1 MSGIVVTSATYGTD
15 STKVD
20 VTSSVSSMIKDGILN
35 ISSISPTALNVT
47 DPAPSELKT
56 LTIHHTING
65 GEKLVESAKDNATI
79 YINAPPERIGSG
91 LQILKAE
98 YGVDG
103 NLTDVTDALQSM
115 IKNGG
120 IKAKVGFKE
129 LGLPDPNP
137 QKRKQLTVDYTING
151 AKNSKTL
158 NDGDTF
164 RESAPAQDRPSN
176 KKSIDAFTGFLYSL
190 YKSIFVCIFSIIWA
204 SCVKASYFAG
214 ESLGYSPIIFGGIGA
229 ITGPVFIFII
239 LPTLTFIR
247 RIIWVDALQI

>member
-1 MSGIVVTSATYGTD
+1 MSGIVVSNATYGTD
-15 STKVD
+15 SKKVD
-20 VTSSVSSMIKDGILN
+20 VTSSVSSMIKDGVLN

-47 DPAPSELKT
+47 DPSPSELKT
-56 LTIHHTING
+56 LTIQYTING
-65 GEKLVESAKDNATI
+65 GEKLVESAKDNSTI

-103 NLTDVTDALQSM
+103 NVTDVTDALQSM
-115 IKNGG
+115 IKNGS

-137 QKRKQLTVDYTING
+137 QKRKQLTVDYSING

-164 RESAPAQDRPSN
+164 RESAPAQDRPGN
-176 KKSIDAFTGFLYSL
+176 GKIIDPFSGGMFIIRIIATSLFAF
-190 YKSIFVCIFSIIWA
+190 IWA
-204 SCVKASYFAG
+204 ASTKASYFAG
-214 ESLGYSPIIFGGIGA
+214 ESLGYPPMVFAGLGA
-229 ITGPVFIFII
+229 ILGPALVFLI
-239 LPTLTFIR
+239 LPVLMFFR